1 MIDKDK
7 EEIIKKKEYRWWQ
20 KSLSITNLSIM
31 HVICTKIYSTTQPV
45 IHDVGDVKNA
55 VSF

>member
-7 EEIIKKKEYRWWQ
+7 EEIIKKK
-20 KSLSITNLSIM
+20 SLVTEITINYKFIDYACHL
-31 HVICTKIYSTTQPV
+31 HANIYSTTQPV

>member
-7 EEIIKKKEYRWWQ
+7 EEIIKKK
-20 KSLSITNLSIM
+20 SLVTEITINYKFIDYACHLHKYIR
-31 HVICTKIYSTTQPV
+31 YSKTQPV